1 MTDGN
6 VYQRMVKAAEIIGSQ
21 QWVKDMA
28 NNQFKSIPIDA
39 MRNGVRAACVK
50 VGLVHIGPVDIE
62 YNLSRSDER
71 TTKIMGTCKFIY
83 VNADNPDESIEYE
96 SMGEAMDNGDKC
108 VGKFITNLIKNHY
121 KSAFDIGEQGKDD
134 IDSYSNE
141 EYYEADARIKAKA
154 SRQTEPDVDPFFK
167 TPAKAQAPKTAPAKP
182 KTSAPAM
189 DPEKAKLVDK
199 LTDMVMAG
207 GSNRDIIFTILGDR
221 KLQDLDIEELRNI
234 MDNVD
239 PFGVGQ

>member
-71 TTKIMGTCKFIY
+71 TTKIMGTCKFVY

-121 KSAFDIGEQGKDD
+121 KAAFDIGEQGKDD

-141 EYYEADARIKAKA
+141 EYYEADARIQAKAK
-154 SRQTEPDVDPFFK
+154 QDKFFK
-167 TPAKAQAPKTAPAKP
+167 TGDKAQEPKKAARN
-182 KTSAPAM
+182 
-189 DPEKAKLVDK
+189 PEKDRLVNLLTRIVMEFPSDGDVIFSMLDKRK
-199 LTDMVMAG
+199 LTDLETDELQAIYEAVRPNG
-207 GSNRDIIFTILGDR
+207 GA
-221 KLQDLDIEELRNI
+221 
-234 MDNVD
+234 
-239 PFGVGQ
+239 